1 MRSSSA
7 LLRAAVIFAVMIFG
21 SVTLVCATFR
31 VAPAQATEPLG
42 QVATLPAHAG
52 PHWVWVS
59 DILLKR
65 SALIDADG
73 GRFLGMLPGG
83 SGILAPLR
91 SRDGREIYQVETY
104 YARGTRGARTDVVSI
119 ADAIT
124 LQPIGEVVIPPKR
137 AEHTSWV
144 AGSALSDDGRFL
156 AVSNMNPGTS
166 LSIVDVAERRFAGE
180 IETPGCTLAYAAGPR
195 RFLSLCADGTALV
208 VTLDERGGEASK
220 TRTERWFDP
229 QQDPITEKA
238 ARRGDQ
244 WFFVSFEGIVHAID
258 VSGDTL
264 RFADPWPLLSDADR
278 RESWRFGGM
287 QQLALH
293 QPTGRLYA
301 LMHQGGADSHKAP
314 GTEVFVYDVDK
325 RERVQRIALR
335 NQTASFL
342 LQRFGMP
349 PGGAVDWLLQR
360 ALPNEGVS
368 RIAVTQDDAPVLLAV
383 TAFPAT
389 LAVYDARS
397 GVYLRDVSE
406 VGIAA
411 NYVAAP

>member
-1 MRSSSA
+1 MRNVPA
-7 LLRAAVIFAVMIFG
+7 LI
-21 SVTLVCATFR
+21 R
-31 VAPAQATEPLG
+31 VAAPFVFAASCAFAIAAQAAEPLG
-42 QVATLPAHAG
+42 QIATLPAQPG
-52 PHWVWVS
+52 PHWIWVS

-65 SALIDADG
+65 AALVDADG

-91 SRDGREIYQVETY
+91 SRDGREIYQAETY
-104 YARGTRGARTDVVSI
+104 YARGTRGARTDIVSI

-124 LQPIGEVVIPPKR
+124 LQPKGEVVIPPKR
-137 AEHTSWV
+137 SEHTSWV
-144 AGSALSDDGRFL
+144 AGSALSDDGRFI
-156 AVSNMNPGTS
+156 AVFNQTPATS
-166 LSIVDVAERRFAGE
+166 LSIVDVAERRFVAE
-180 IETPGCTLAYAAGPR
+180 IETPGCALVYAAGPR

-208 VTLDERGGEASK
+208 VTLDETGAAASA

-229 QQDPITEKA
+229 QADPITEKA

-244 WFFVSFEGIVHAID
+244 WFFVSFEGVVHPVD
-258 VSGDTL
+258 VSGETL

-278 RESWRFGGM
+278 SESWRVGGM

-293 QPTGRLYA
+293 AASGRLYT
-301 LMHQGGADSHKAP
+301 LMHQGGVDSHKNP

-325 RERVQRIALR
+325 RERVQRIVLR
-335 NQTASFL
+335 NQTASFVL
-342 LQRFGMP
+342 DQLAMP
-349 PGGAVDWLLQR
+349 PGGAIDWLLQR
-360 ALPNEGVS
+360 ALPNDGAE
-368 RIAVTQDDAPVLLAV
+368 RIAVTQDEAPVLLAA

-397 GVYLRDVSE
+397 GEYLRDVSE
-406 VGIAA
+406 VGIAT